1 MSMILIKLVCDAR
14 GKAVVT
20 GFRLGITLLMY
31 WVLVSPLHGH
41 EVYHEVGVQQRQFV
55 HEPSNAVQNS
65 NYSALS
71 LNSFYSHSEDDQLW
85 AAELWLR
92 ADQHDKQRNHLDI
105 RELYWLHYADQYEWQ
120 VGIARV
126 FWGVTESAHLVDVIN
141 QTDYLEGLDAEDKL
155 GQAMIHYT
163 QWVDNGQVEFFV
175 LPHFN
180 EREFYGEQHRFALP
194 FDVSEQTLYQ
204 SSAKQQHIDMALRI
218 SQTWQ
223 DLDWSI
229 SGFRGTNRDVQFL
242 SSDNGMT
249 PYYGQM
255 EQLGATLQYLMGAW
269 VVKGEFLLRRTLSDP
284 ENQIKRADIRA
295 FVAGFEYSQI
305 GVFDSQY
312 DLGYLL
318 EYQYDS
324 RSRQQVLGQ
333 NDVFA
338 GMRLALNDADSS
350 EIIVGILH
358 DVSDQSQSMRLEG
371 SMRLGEQTKVEVAAY
386 KFKSKGDNYLNQLEN
401 QDVIEL
407 NLFWY
412 FSH

>member
-1 MSMILIKLVCDAR
+1 MSMTLIKQAYDAR

-20 GFRLGITLLMY
+20 WFKVVFI
-31 WVLVSPLHGH
+31 LVICCVFVAPLHGH
-41 EVYHEVGVQQRQFV
+41 EMYHEVGVQQRQFV
-55 HEPSNAVQNS
+55 HEPSNALQKNS
-65 NYSALS
+65 YSALS
-71 LNSFYSHSEDDQLW
+71 LNSFYSHSDNDQLW

-92 ADQHDKQRNHLDI
+92 ADQHDKQRNHVDI

-141 QTDYLEGLDAEDKL
+141 QTDYLEGLDGEDKL
-155 GQAMIHYT
+155 GQGMLHYT
-163 QWVDNGQVEFFV
+163 QWVDSGQVEFFV

-180 EREFYGEQHRFALP
+180 PRDFYGEQHRFALG
-194 FDVSEQTLYQ
+194 FDVNQHTIYQ
-204 SSAKQQHIDMALRI
+204 SSAKQHIDLALRI

-229 SGFRGTNRDVQFL
+229 NGFRGTNRDVQFL
-242 SSDNGMT
+242 PSDNGMT
-249 PYYGQM
+249 AYYGQM

-269 VVKGEFLLRRTLSDP
+269 IIKGEFLLRRTLSDP
-284 ENQIKRADIRA
+284 ENQVKRADIRA

-305 GVFDSQY
+305 GLFDSQF

-350 EIIVGILH
+350 EIIFGLLH
-358 DVSDQSQSMRLEG
+358 DLSDHSQNMRLEG
-371 SMRLGEQTKVEVAAY
+371 SMRLGEQTKIEVAAY
-386 KFKSKGDNYLNQLEN
+386 KFKSKGDNYLQQLEN

-407 NLFWY
+407 NLYWY